1 MTAAP
6 PRPLRVVPDLLRRSA
21 ALVPPR
27 PAVVLQDRAPLTF
40 AELDAR
46 SNACA
51 AGLRSRGVRR
61 GDAVVLLHA
70 SAAWP
75 DFAVAYFGVLKAGAV
90 ALLAGTRFT
99 ADDLRQMVREYQA
112 VGGLAATGQPVPPL
126 DCWVADTATVEAG
139 QSTADSSVA
148 AGPEDPAE
156 VIFTSGT
163 TARPRGVVATH
174 ANLMRAQPIWPTG
187 VRANQPCAHALPL
200 GSVAAQAVLLTC
212 VGGQHT
218 MLALAE
224 FTVAGFADLVERH
237 RASTVCLVPAMGHWL
252 VRAAGDEI
260 GALPSVRGVSFSGAA
275 LPVAIMPELA
285 KIFPNAGLYNFYT
298 STEAYP
304 ARVATRFDPRQPES
318 VGRPVGTSAV
328 RIAGAD
334 GAELAPGEVGE
345 VWLRAAGAP
354 PRRLVDGG
362 PAPAVRAGVQ
372 PDSHG
377 WTRTGDLG
385 YLDADGYLFLAG
397 RTSDIV
403 IVGGFNVSTARIEQ
417 VLARHEAVGE
427 VAAFGVDHPVLGE
440 IVAAFVVPRAEATV
454 RELRQHAARHLSRQ
468 ELPAIVRL
476 VDDLPRNPAGKVVKR
491 DLPALLDAP
500 GAAEFVAPRSD
511 LERAIAAVWGEVL
524 DVGMVGAG
532 DNFFDIGG
540 DSLAATRIAAEL
552 RERLGVDLD
561 TVAVFEAPTVAELA
575 EHLRDSGAGGPDLAD
590 GVLDIVREVLGRD
603 TIGPRDDLFEAGF
616 DSLAIV
622 KTAARVRERL
632 GVDVPLAAYFDAG
645 TPAELGAAIAAG

>member
-1 MTAAP
+1 MTA
-6 PRPLRVVPDLLRRSA
+6 PLRVVPDLLRRSA
-21 ALVPPR
+21 ALVPLR
-27 PAVVLQDRAPLTF
+27 PAVVLHDRASLTF

-61 GDAVVLLHA
+61 GDAVVLLH
-70 SAAWP
+70 SGAAWP

-99 ADDLRQMVREYQA
+99 DDDLRQTVREYRA
-112 VGGLAATGQPVPPL
+112 VGGLAATGQPVPQL
-126 DCWVADTATVEAG
+126 DCWVADPAAVEAG
-139 QSTADSSVA
+139 QSTEDIPVA
-148 AGPEDPAE
+148 VAPEDPAE

-174 ANLMRAQPIWPTG
+174 ANLMRAQATWPTG
-187 VRANQPCAHALPL
+187 VRTNQPCAHALPL

-224 FTVAGFADLVERH
+224 FTVAGFAELVERQ
-237 RASTVCLVPAMGHWL
+237 RACTVCLVPAMGHWL
-252 VRAAGDEI
+252 VRATGDEI

-285 KIFPNAGLYNFYT
+285 KIFPNAELYNFYT

-304 ARVATRFDPRQPES
+304 ARVATRFDPRRPES

-328 RIAGAD
+328 RIAGPD
-334 GAELAPGEVGE
+334 GGAELAPGEVGE

-354 PRRLVDGG
+354 PRRLVEGG
-362 PAPAVRAGVQ
+362 PTSSVRAAIQ
-372 PDSHG
+372 PDAHG

-417 VLARHEAVGE
+417 VLGRHEAVGE

-440 IVAAFVVPRAEATV
+440 VVAAFVVSRAEATV
-454 RELRQHAARHLSRQ
+454 RELRQHAARQLSRQ
-468 ELPAIVRL
+468 ELPAIVRF

-500 GAAEFVAPRSD
+500 GAAEFVAPRTD
-511 LERAIAAVWGEVL
+511 LERSIAAVWSEVL
-524 DVGMVGAG
+524 DAGMVGAE

-540 DSLAATRIAAEL
+540 DSLAATRIAAQL

-575 EHLRDSGAGGPDLAD
+575 EHLRDGDTGRSNLAGA
-590 GVLDIVREVLGRD
+590 VLDIVREVLGRD
-603 TIGPRDDLFEAGF
+603 TIDPRDDLFEAGF

-645 TPAELGAAIAAG
+645 TPAELAAALESA